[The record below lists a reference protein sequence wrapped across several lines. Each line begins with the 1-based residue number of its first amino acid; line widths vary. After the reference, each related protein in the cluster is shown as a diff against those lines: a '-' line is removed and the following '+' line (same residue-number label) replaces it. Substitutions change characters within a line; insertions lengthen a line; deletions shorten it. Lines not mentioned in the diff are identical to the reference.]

1 MNLIPIYHHK
11 FTFPSVTRLA
21 AARITVLRDSRQ
33 TRPLAHLNS
42 NARVPPGLR
51 YEFPFAVGIY
61 RRLMLSGA
69 RFRIDVRYP
78 VSRQSNESARL
89 RSSTRGSR
97 RTLKMSSSTID
108 TTIDAA
114 SFRPRD
120 AVAKLEAH
128 MREGARYPQLRAL
141 VADWLASAV
150 QPAQFVTECIKLIHE
165 EISKDPRNISS
176 EDHNDADM
184 WVAVF
189 LLLDCLRDVPGAWEE
204 CNRKSFSTTIKSCVV
219 LCAQSRAKMGS
230 LVRSII
236 VSPNTTVPARVTIR
250 LIQTYGLELEDL
262 RLEEASD
269 KAHPL
274 TKLTRKLIAESKY
287 NLAISLVIHFSLT
300 DFVKMETLQL
310 LAQGNEFALSLE
322 LLEVVSDRQLTRAWI
337 EYCIS
342 EGTRNHAALRQAYKA
357 CTAFQLETEFP
368 EVRSQYFKSTISRMI
383 GKGQFE
389 AALSHA
395 GSDVDLQRWVI
406 ESLASIEEFEYA
418 FQYADRCG
426 LDFSCDPIELEKVIA
441 RRRETFF
448 QLPAHLDDSIVFVND
463 EASLLNAMDHF
474 LANESIVGLDTEW
487 GAAVGEGANQEKK
500 TRVATLQLATQNGV
514 VILDIPRLVEN
525 FPEALEKTV
534 GRILQDKDVLKL
546 GFAVQ
551 EDLHRLAMC
560 HSSFNTVHNVADLQS
575 LWKCGVLA
583 ARSSRASTNYPWSSR
598 EELARYQPISL
609 STLVATVLG
618 KPLDKTMR
626 MSNWSQRP
634 LSTSQILY
642 AALDAWTLVE
652 VHLSLQKHSGA
663 KDEYEYLLAKVR
675 RSYNSTS

>member
-1 MNLIPIYHHK
+1 
-11 FTFPSVTRLA
+11 
-21 AARITVLRDSRQ
+21 
-33 TRPLAHLNS
+33 
-42 NARVPPGLR
+42 
-51 YEFPFAVGIY
+51 
-61 RRLMLSGA
+61 MLSGA

-78 VSRQSNESARL
+78 VSRQSNESSRL
-89 RSSTRGSR
+89 RSSTRRSR

-108 TTIDAA
+108 TTTDAA

-128 MREGARYPQLRAL
+128 MREGAQYPQLRAL
-141 VADWLASAV
+141 VADWLASAS
-150 QPAQFVTECIKLIHE
+150 QPAQFVTECIELIHE

-176 EDHNDADM
+176 EDHSDADM

-189 LLLDCLRDVPGAWEE
+189 LLLDCLRDVPGAWGE
-204 CNRKSFSTTIKSCVV
+204 CDRKSFRTTIKSGVV

-230 LVRSII
+230 FVRSII
-236 VSPNTTVPARVTIR
+236 DSPNTTVPARVTIR

-262 RLEEASD
+262 GLEDASD
-269 KAHPL
+269 KARPL

-287 NLAISLVIHFSLT
+287 NLAISLVIHFSLI
-300 DFVKMETLQL
+300 DFVKIETLQL

-357 CTAFQLETEFP
+357 CTAFQLEMEFP

-426 LDFSCDPIELEKVIA
+426 LDFSCDPLELEKVIA

-463 EASLLNAMDHF
+463 EGSLLNAMDHF

-487 GAAVGEGANQEKK
+487 GAAVGEGAHQEKK
-500 TRVATLQLATQNGV
+500 TRVATLQLATQRGV

-534 GRILQDKDVLKL
+534 GRILKDKDVLKL

-583 ARSSRASTNYPWSSR
+583 ARSNRASTNYPWSSR

-663 KDEYEYLLAKVR
+663 KDEYGYLLAKVR